1 MANSYSG
8 QKIMIGWILKFCLV
22 VVLTNPTGVVGIN
35 FPGLTSFGG
44 LRGAQKEAQN
54 TDEEIVPESIP
65 ELNSLDE
72 EEDLEWEEFLENE
85 MEEPSYE
92 DYDETEMDSMES
104 LGDEFEDDME
114 TQEERE
120 LHPGNYYYNNGYNYN
135 RRRYNNYYSGP
146 AYYSNNNYGPY
157 HNGYYS
163 YYNNNYNN
171 NYNFNHN
178 HNNGYYNGY
187 RVNGRRRPG
196 YYAYNDDY
204 LGFNN
209 FLV

>member
-1 MANSYSG
+1 
-8 QKIMIGWILKFCLV
+8 MIGWILKICLV

-135 RRRYNNYYSGP
+135 RRRYTNYYSGP

-163 YYNNNYNN
+163 YYNN

-204 LGFNN
+204 LGYNN